1 MTSSLQPR
9 SAARGGPPKWDRS
22 IPPHMRPLVRA
33 YALGYASAVVPR
45 LFTLVLQ
52 QVTTRKKSRSGPDN
66 GALQP
71 PRESP
76 VVSLQRILRAGLD
89 PQRFPAFCATLV
101 GGSTLLEILLR
112 RLCSRIPGS
121 LSAAARRRL
130 SRWLASFTAACF
142 SLKLLQSK
150 ASQGFAETVP
160 AEKDSNLDIAPATIK
175 YAGKTLDLS
184 IFAFCRA
191 LDVIVGELWAQRRT
205 RRVADK
211 QWTSIEAAASSL
223 ADPSMFAVSCALIM
237 WSWFYYPSRLPRAY
251 NKWISSAA
259 SVDKR
264 LIEALQRCRTNEL
277 RYGEDTGQA
286 PLIQGMCRD
295 YKWPLQW
302 GDPAVAIPFPCEVVH
317 MGCGPSCEYHALSR
331 FGRSFRWSM
340 FTYLPLNL
348 LLVARKPSFRKLK
361 YAVLSA
367 ARSSAFLG
375 AFITLFYYG
384 VCLAR
389 TRVGPHLLG
398 KDAAARDRIDGGFCV
413 GTGCFACG
421 WSILIENPGR
431 RKDMALFV
439 APRALATLLPRRYP
453 LDKQWRETLVF
464 AASTAVVFTCALEN
478 PERVRGV
485 FGKVLNTVLKP

>member
-9 SAARGGPPKWDRS
+9 PARGDPQKWDRS
-22 IPPHMRPLVRA
+22 IPPPLRPLVRA
-33 YALGYASAVVPR
+33 YALGYASTVVPR
-45 LFTLVLQ
+45 LFALVLQ
-52 QVTTRKKSRSGPDN
+52 QVTPKKSRGGPDK

-71 PRESP
+71 PRECP

-112 RLCSRIPGS
+112 RLCFRIPGS
-121 LSAAARRRL
+121 LSVAARKRL

-150 ASQGFAETVP
+150 ASQAFTETVP
-160 AEKDSNLDIAPATIK
+160 AEKDSNLDTAPTTIK
-175 YAGKTLDLS
+175 YAGRTLDLS
-184 IFAFCRA
+184 LFAFCRA
-191 LDVIVGELWAQRRT
+191 LDVIIGELWAQRRT

-211 QWTSIEAAASSL
+211 QWTSIEIAASRL

-264 LIEALQRCRTNEL
+264 LIQALQRCRTREL

-302 GDPAVAIPFPCEVVH
+302 GDPAVAVPFPCEVVH

-361 YAVLSA
+361 YALLSA

-375 AFITLFYYG
+375 AFITFFYYG

-398 KDAAARDRIDGGFCV
+398 KDAAARDRIDGGLCV

-421 WSILIENPGR
+421 WSILLENPGR

-464 AASTAVVFTCALEN
+464 AASTATVFACALEN
-478 PERVRGV
+478 PERVRGM
-485 FGKVLNTVLKP
+485 FGSVLNTVLKP

>member
-9 SAARGGPPKWDRS
+9 SAAAARGGPPRKWDRS
-22 IPPHMRPLVRA
+22 IPPSLRPLVRA

-52 QVTTRKKSRSGPDN
+52 QVTTARRGRGDGPDN

-71 PRESP
+71 PREPP
-76 VVSLQRILRAGLD
+76 VASLQRILRGGLD
-89 PQRFPAFCATLV
+89 PQRFPTFCAALV
-101 GGSTLLEILLR
+101 GGSTLFEV
-112 RLCSRIPGS
+112 
-121 LSAAARRRL
+121 AT
-130 SRWLASFTAACF
+130 FTAACL

-150 ASQGFAETVP
+150 ASPGFTETVAAGDNETSSSTP
-160 AEKDSNLDIAPATIK
+160 ETIN
-175 YAGKTLDLS
+175 YAGRTLDLS
-184 IFAFCRA
+184 LFALTRA
-191 LDVIVGELWAQRRT
+191 LDVIIGELWSQRRK
-205 RRVADK
+205 RGVADK
-211 QWTSIEAAASSL
+211 QWTNFETAISNL
-223 ADPSMFAVSCALIM
+223 ADPTMFAASCALIM

-251 NKWISSAA
+251 NKWIDSAA

-264 LIEALQRCRTNEL
+264 LIKALQRCRTKEL

-286 PLIQGMCRD
+286 SLLQGMCLE

-302 GDPAVAIPFPCEVVH
+302 GDPAVAVPFPCEVVH

-331 FGRSFRWSM
+331 FYRSFRWSL

-348 LLVARKPSFRKLK
+348 LLVARRPSFRKLK
-361 YAVLSA
+361 SALLSA

-375 AFITLFYYG
+375 AFITFFYYG

-389 TRVGPHLLG
+389 TRIGPHLLG
-398 KDAAARDRIDGGFCV
+398 RDTEARNRIDGGLCV

-421 WSILIENPGR
+421 WSIMLENPGR

-439 APRALATLLPRRYP
+439 APRAMATLLPRRYS

-478 PERVRGV
+478 PKRVRGV
-485 FGKVLNTVLKP
+485 FGNVLNTVLRP

>member
-1 MTSSLQPR
+1 MTYSLQPR
-9 SAARGGPPKWDRS
+9 SARGGSQKWGRS
-22 IPPHMRPLVRA
+22 IPPPLKPLVRA
-33 YALGYASAVVPR
+33 YALGYASVVVPR
-45 LFTLVLQ
+45 LFNLVLQ
-52 QVTTRKKSRSGPDN
+52 QVTTRKSRGGPDN

-112 RLCSRIPGS
+112 RLCTRIPGS
-121 LSAAARRRL
+121 LSVAARKRL
-130 SRWLASFTAACF
+130 SQWLATFTAAWF

-150 ASQGFAETVP
+150 ASQGFTETVP
-160 AEKDSNLDIAPATIK
+160 AEKDNNSNNTPKTVN

-184 IFAFCRA
+184 LFAFCRA
-191 LDVIVGELWAQRRT
+191 LDVMIGELWAQRRT
-205 RRVADK
+205 RRVANQ
-211 QWTSIEAAASSL
+211 QWTNIETAVSRL

-237 WSWFYYPSRLPRAY
+237 WSWFYYPSRLPRTY

-264 LIEALQRCRTNEL
+264 LIQALQRCRTKEL
-277 RYGEDTGQA
+277 HYGEDTGQA
-286 PLIQGMCRD
+286 PLLQGMCRD

-331 FGRSFRWSM
+331 FCRSFRWSM

-361 YAVLSA
+361 YALLSA

-375 AFITLFYYG
+375 AFITFFYYG

-389 TRVGPHLLG
+389 TRIGPHLLG
-398 KDAAARDRIDGGFCV
+398 KDTQARDRIDGGLCV

-421 WSILIENPGR
+421 WSILLEKPGR

-439 APRALATLLPRRYP
+439 APRAMATLLPRRYP

-464 AASTAVVFTCALEN
+464 AASTAVVFTCVLEN
-478 PERVRGV
+478 PTRVRGV
-485 FGKVLNTVLKP
+485 LGNVLNTVLRP

>member
-9 SAARGGPPKWDRS
+9 SAARRGPQKWDRS
-22 IPPHMRPLVRA
+22 IPPSLRPLVRA
-33 YALGYASAVVPR
+33 YALGYASVVVPR

-52 QVTTRKKSRSGPDN
+52 QVTTTAKSRSGGGPDN

-71 PRESP
+71 PRESA
-76 VVSLQRILRAGLD
+76 VVSLQRILRTGLD

-101 GGSTLLEILLR
+101 GGTT
-112 RLCSRIPGS
+112 
-121 LSAAARRRL
+121 
-130 SRWLASFTAACF
+130 FTAAWF

-150 ASQGFAETVP
+150 ASRGFTETVS
-160 AEKDSNLDIAPATIK
+160 AENGDESNITPTTIS
-175 YAGKTLDLS
+175 YAGRTLDLS
-184 IFAFCRA
+184 LFAFCRA
-191 LDVIVGELWAQRRT
+191 FDVIVGELWAQRRT
-205 RRVADK
+205 RRLANQ
-211 QWTSIEAAASSL
+211 QWTNFETAVSRL

-237 WSWFYYPSRLPRAY
+237 WSWFYYPSRLPQAY

-264 LIEALQRCRTNEL
+264 LIEALQRCRTKEL

-286 PLIQGMCRD
+286 PLIQGMCRE

-302 GDPAVAIPFPCEVVH
+302 GDPAVAVPFPCEVVH

-331 FGRSFRWSM
+331 FCRSFQWSM

-348 LLVARKPSFRKLK
+348 LLVARKPSFHKLK
-361 YAVLSA
+361 HALLSA

-375 AFITLFYYG
+375 AFITFFYYG

-389 TRVGPHLLG
+389 TRIGPHILG
-398 KDAAARDRIDGGFCV
+398 KDAEARNRIDGGLCV

-421 WSILIENPGR
+421 WSILLENPGR

-439 APRALATLLPRRYP
+439 APRALATLLPRLYP

-464 AASTAVVFTCALEN
+464 AASTAVVFTCVLEN
-478 PERVRGV
+478 PTRVRGV
-485 FGKVLNTVLKP
+485 LGSVLNTVLQP